1 MSRTGVSVKTVEP
14 AALRQFGWYREF
26 FVPWDEG
33 LFLWL
38 RRFFKGVMVML
49 DMKFIREHAD
59 LVKAN
64 LLNRH
69 NDFDLDEVLALDE
82 KRRALLVETEAL
94 KSERNAETKK
104 IAMAK
109 KNGENADAAIA
120 EMKAVGDKIDAIDGE
135 LREIEGKLNALLLR
149 IPNMC
154 DASVPQGADD
164 SENPEVRKWGEIPKF
179 DFPIKAHYELGEALG
194 ILDSDRAGKVS
205 GARFYF
211 YLGAAARL
219 ERAIYN
225 LMLDMH
231 TVENDF
237 TEVIPPYII
246 NGASMTGTG
255 QLPKF
260 AEDMYKVEGEE
271 MYMTPTA
278 EVPLTNY
285 FAGEILDG
293 KDLPVH
299 VTAFTP
305 CFRKEAGSA
314 GKDTR
319 GLIRQHQFHKVEMV
333 KYCKPEDSWEEL
345 ETMTAEAERVLQ
357 RLGLAYHVVCLCTGD
372 IGFSSAKTY
381 DIEVWMPAQDKYRE
395 ISSCSNCLDF
405 QARRANIRFRR
416 APGEKPEFVHT
427 LNGSGLAV
435 GRTVAAIMEN
445 YQQADGSIVVPEA
458 LRPYMGGLEV
468 ITKRE
473 KFPSSKGE

>member
-1 MSRTGVSVKTVEP
+1 
-14 AALRQFGWYREF
+14 
-26 FVPWDEG
+26 
-33 LFLWL
+33 
-38 RRFFKGVMVML
+38 ML
-49 DMKFIREHAD
+49 DIKWIRDHAEE
-59 LVKAN
+59 VKEN
-64 LLNRH
+64 LKNRH
-69 NDFDLDEVLALDE
+69 NPFDLNEVLMLDE
-82 KRRALLVETEAL
+82 KRRALLQETEAL
-94 KSERNAETKK
+94 KSQRNAETKK

-109 KNGENADAAIA
+109 KKGEDASEAIA
-120 EMKAVGDKIDAIDGE
+120 EMKEVGQKIAEIDGGLKSVE
-135 LREIEGKLNALLLR
+135 TKLQDLLLH
-149 IPNMC
+149 IPNMT
-154 DASVPQGADD
+154 DKTVPVGKDD
-164 SENPEVRKWGEIPKF
+164 TENPEVRRWGDIPTF
-179 DFPIKAHYELGEALG
+179 DFPVKAHYELGEALG
-194 ILDSDRAGKVS
+194 ILDSERAGKVS

-231 TVENDF
+231 TVENDY

-246 NGASMTGTG
+246 NGASMQGTG

-260 AEDMYKVEGEE
+260 ADDMYKVEGEE

-285 FAGEILDG
+285 FAGEIIDG
-293 KDLPVH
+293 DELPVH
-299 VTAFTP
+299 LTAFTP

-333 KYCKPEDSWEEL
+333 KYCKPEDSWNEL
-345 ETMTAEAERVLQ
+345 ESLTEEAEKVLQ
-357 RLGLAYHVVCLCTGD
+357 RLGLPYHVVCLCTGD

-381 DIEVWMPAQDKYRE
+381 DIEVWMPAQNKYRE

-416 APGEKPEFVHT
+416 HAGDKPEFVHT

-445 YQQADGSIVVPEA
+445 YQQADGSILIPEA
-458 LRPYMGGLEV
+458 LRPYMGGMEK
-468 ITKRE
+468 ITPRTR
-473 KFPSSKGE
+473 FPSAKGE